1 MISPIDRTEFD
12 AEMTRD
18 AVIPMLVIEIV
29 NVIEIENENGNG
41 NENGIG
47 TENENENEIEIAS
60 ENENRY
66 ARLKI

>member
-1 MISPIDRTEFD
+1 MISPIDRTQFD
-12 AEMTRD
+12 AEMARD

-29 NVIEIENENGNG
+29 NEIEIENENGNG

-47 TENENENEIEIAS
+47 TENEDENEIEIAS

-66 ARLKI
+66 ACLKI